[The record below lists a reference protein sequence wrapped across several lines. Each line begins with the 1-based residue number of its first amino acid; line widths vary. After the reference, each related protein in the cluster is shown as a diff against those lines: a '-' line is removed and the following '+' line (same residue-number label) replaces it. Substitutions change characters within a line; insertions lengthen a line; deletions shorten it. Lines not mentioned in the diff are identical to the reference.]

1 VLAISLLKNIA
12 MKFSHPESFVNNFE
26 TYMSHVRQVEQSLFQ
41 LGSVD
46 CVNDAR
52 ANEGTDAEEKVE

>member
-1 VLAISLLKNIA
+1 